1 MDKKKKDDK
10 KKFAVP
16 VSSILDSIE
25 DRDTIKKDSR
35 IRHKIFGEGTV
46 MQIVNDAYVVMFD
59 EVGIKGIKTD
69 SNKIEKI

>member
-1 MDKKKKDDK
+1 
-10 KKFAVP
+10 
-16 VSSILDSIE
+16 
-25 DRDTIKKDSR
+25 
-35 IRHKIFGEGTV
+35 